1 MYMPILT
8 IRQERKR
15 VLDIIIYIFMFA
27 MGVVLG
33 SFYTLA
39 VYRIPLK
46 QDITHTRSYC
56 PKCNHRLNFWDLIPV
71 LSYIFLG
78 GKCRYCKDK
87 IRPRYIIIETLSGII
102 FLLFAVCLNIDL
114 LNIEYAKIAT
124 LIFGIMFLSTVF
136 IVTGIFKE
144 YKKIQI
150 SVFNFGIISG
160 IVYIV
165 YLYILNR
172 SIYRYIIYIPL
183 LLLMTFIINSKKTN
197 EFTKILMFMIFIIIN
212 IFEISTIILT

>member
-1 MYMPILT
+1 M
-8 IRQERKR
+8 EF
-15 VLDIIIYIFMFA
+15 IIYTFMFII
-27 MGVVLG
+27 GTLLG

-87 IRPRYIIIETLSGII
+87 IRPRYLVLEVLSGIA
-102 FLLFAVCLNIDL
+102 FLLFSISLKINILQID
-114 LNIEYAKIAT
+114 YTKIAT
-124 LIFGIMFLSTVF
+124 LVFGMMFFTTIFITIGIY
-136 IVTGIFKE
+136 KE
-144 YKKIQI
+144 HKKIEK
-150 SVFNFGIISG
+150 SVFNFGLITAFI
-160 IVYIV
+160 YIV

-172 SIYRYIIYIPL
+172 SIYRYIIYIL
-183 LLLMTFIINSKKTN
+183 ALSIMAILCNNKKT
-197 EFTKILMFMIFIIIN
+197 TTLMQKICLIIYILLSFFQ
-212 IFEISTIILT
+212 ITSIIL